1 MKARSGVEHQF
12 SAGIAEIRNA
22 AESGNGF
29 MAQVMKQ
36 FQAPVVMGAI
46 FNESNGLPQTTNL
59 GVGGSNPSGRA
70 ISLFRFNT
78 RALSQCACAHS
89 VPISV
94 PIRPF
99 PVVRRA
105 RCPAESRMLAFE
117 WAQSINSDSC
127 LEWSLSEA

>member
-46 FNESNGLPQTTNL
+46 FNESNGLPPDYES
-59 GVGGSNPSGRA
+59 GGR
-70 ISLFRFNT
+70 RFE
-78 RALSQCACAHS
+78 S
-89 VPISV
+89 
-94 PIRPF
+94 F
-99 PVVRRA
+99 RA
-105 RCPAESRMLAFE
+105 RHFLICDGVVGVRTFTKRVRPRLTPIGHMFV
-117 WAQSINSDSC
+117 
-127 LEWSLSEA
+127 

>member
-1 MKARSGVEHQF
+1 MGGAGRGRGRSELLPMKARSGVEHQF

-36 FQAPVVMGAI
+36 FQAPLLWERSSMSPMV
-46 FNESNGLPQTTNL
+46 FPQTTNL

-89 VPISV
+89 VLCV
-94 PIRPF
+94 PKIRF
-99 PVVRRA
+99 CNIGGEGHRELVV
-105 RCPAESRMLAFE
+105 
-117 WAQSINSDSC
+117 I
-127 LEWSLSEA
+127 